1 MRILEHSG
9 NLKPVFFEFMQ
20 NLLGVGFFNNWWVA
34 CFAQT
39 IYESIK

>member
-20 NLLGVGFFNNWWVA
+20 NLLGVGFLVIGGKLVLFKQFMNP
-34 CFAQT
+34 
-39 IYESIK
+39 